1 MLLPRCLPRQSPAT
15 PSPGTNP
22 GTTKVTAAAGTDNHL
37 VTKVSSSLIPT
48 PNAGDPVPTG
58 AGVTDPYTPGT
69 EISGVDAV
77 TNKYIGVY
85 EVDSSNKIVSFK
97 LITLTS
103 GDIRNDVP
111 TAAGD
116 TVSGNEPWNDES
128 HGGGGNG

>member
-1 MLLPRCLPRQSPAT
+1 MLLPRCLPRRRRRHRLRERTLERRKSRRL
-15 PSPGTNP
+15 
-22 GTTKVTAAAGTDNHL
+22 AGTDNHL

-85 EVDSSNKIVSFK
+85 EVDSKA
-97 LITLTS
+97 
-103 GDIRNDVP
+103 IR
-111 TAAGD
+111 
-116 TVSGNEPWNDES
+116 SS
-128 HGGGGNG
+128 RSS